1 MYIHE
6 KLMLCAL
13 DLLDEYHLESIDII
27 GELCQAGFTLPAF
40 SPVGLR
46 KFHDELKEKSGS

>member
-13 DLLDEYHLESIDII
+13 DLLDEYQLKTIDVV
-27 GELCQAGFTLPAF
+27 GEICHAGFTLSAF
-40 SPVGLR
+40 TDEGIR
-46 KFHDELKEKSGS
+46 KLHDELKQKAGA